1 MGWLVAAGAA
11 LSLLGLVGIIYCIV
25 IALRIKRS
33 GASDED
39 IRARLK
45 GLVAINLGAF
55 FLSAFGL
62 MMVVFGVILS

>member
-1 MGWLVAAGAA
+1 MEWLVVAGAV
-11 LSLLGLVGIIYCIV
+11 LSVLGLIGIIYCIV
-25 IALRIKRS
+25 IAMKIKRS
-33 GASDED
+33 GASDDD

-62 MMVVFGVILS
+62 MLVVFGVILT